1 MVVFFVHY
9 SETGSNNR
17 QLEGLVLSRWN
28 DFLQDIEEKTVE
40 LTFRDIL
47 FLVSGVREVS
57 PGGIELHIGF
67 LHAPEQCG
75 EKSKLPKA
83 IHFPASCYYQ

>member
-1 MVVFFVHY
+1 M
-9 SETGSNNR
+9 
-17 QLEGLVLSRWN
+17 LSQWN
-28 DFLQDIEEKTVE
+28 DFLQDAKEKTIE

-47 FLVSGVREVS
+47 CYISGVREV
-57 PGGIELHIGF
+57 PLGGIELHIGF

-83 IHFPASCYYQ
+83 MHFPASCYYQ